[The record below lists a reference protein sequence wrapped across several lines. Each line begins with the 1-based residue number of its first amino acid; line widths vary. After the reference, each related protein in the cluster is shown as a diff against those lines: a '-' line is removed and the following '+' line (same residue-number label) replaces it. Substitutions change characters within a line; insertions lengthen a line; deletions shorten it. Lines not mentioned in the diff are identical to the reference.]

1 MMLAYKAFTKYLLL
15 MLSAIVLTACT
26 PDPQGDIPL
35 FKQYIEQNINKSS
48 DDPHIS
54 ALVKPGDDLYEY
66 LSKMQRGLGYR
77 SILVPL
83 IEQGNTEAMVWM
95 GRGNSNQL
103 ELRGETIALLGR
115 AMQAGDPF
123 AALALSDGGEECWVF
138 GQNSLSTTV
147 ANALGEEVPS
157 DIETCSD
164 KNWHVAQKGFKQL
177 AAQGDLS
184 AQYYLLRRERIDNPD
199 ETRESRD
206 YYIKEIIRLAEG
218 HYYKPMMDYVHSL
231 FEKKGK
237 SYQLT
242 GRTPELEKMGIDL
255 LTIAANHNYIPAIT
269 FLIEY
274 RKDSIT
280 KNDPLF
286 YKGESLGS
294 AISIRWQM
302 RMFTKKDRKTLTPSE
317 IYYHALTYKYLTG
330 GSDRMFDYY
339 YEPDSLA
346 GEDIVSIEQKAKI
359 ASQKITPMVYL
370 DRFTLRTDWV
380 ER

>member
-1 MMLAYKAFTKYLLL
+1 MLVCKTFTKYLLL
-15 MLSAIVLTACT
+15 LLSAIALTACT
-26 PDPQGDIPL
+26 PDPQDDIPL
-35 FKQYIEQNINKSS
+35 FKQYIEKNINKTF

-54 ALVKPGDDLYEY
+54 ALVKPGDDLYEF
-66 LSKMQRGLGYR
+66 LLLMQQGRGALEP
-77 SILVPL
+77 LEPL
-83 IEQGNTEAMVWM
+83 IAQGNTEAMVWM
-95 GRGNSNQL
+95 GRTNSNDINV
-103 ELRGETIALLGR
+103 RGETIALLGR

-147 ANALGEEVPS
+147 ANALGEEMPS

-164 KNWHVAQKGFKQL
+164 KNWHVAQKGFKKL

-218 HYYKPMMDYVHSL
+218 HYYKPMMDYVRPL
-231 FEKKGK
+231 FEKVGK
-237 SYQLT
+237 HRQLT
-242 GRTPELEKMGIDL
+242 AKTPELEKMAIDL

-269 FLIEY
+269 FLIDY
-274 RKDSIT
+274 RKNSIN
-280 KNDPLF
+280 KDDPLF
-286 YKGESLGS
+286 DRGIKLGS
-294 AISIRWQM
+294 GMSIIWKTM
-302 RMFTKKDRKTLTPSE
+302 LFTKKNRKTLTPSE
-317 IYYHALTYKYLTG
+317 IYHDALIYKYL
-330 GSDRMFDYY
+330 SDDDYILDY
-339 YEPDSLA
+339 KYEEGTLTDEEKAL
-346 GEDIVSIEQKAKI
+346 IEKEAKI
-359 ASQKITPMVYL
+359 AASEITPMVYL